1 MTEEKRKKS
10 FYILIV
16 DDEVEI
22 CKILKKSLSADKHKV
37 KTSSKGQEAL
47 EWIKKEYFDVIFLD
61 ILMPGISGVEILE
74 EIKKVS
80 PNTKIIMMTG
90 KKIERDFVKKMK
102 DKGAWGCI
110 QKPFKLEEIEKIL
123 VSFI

>member
-1 MTEEKRKKS
+1 MTEKKRKKA
-10 FYILIV
+10 FYILVV

-37 KTSSKGQEAL
+37 KTSSKSQEAL
-47 EWIKKEYFDVIFLD
+47 EWIKKEYFDVVFLD
-61 ILMPGISGVEILE
+61 IMMPGISGIEILE

-80 PNTKIIMMTG
+80 PDTKIIIITGMM
-90 KKIERDFVKKMK
+90 IERDFVKKMK
-102 DKGAWGCI
+102 GKGAWGCI

-123 VSFI
+123 ISFI